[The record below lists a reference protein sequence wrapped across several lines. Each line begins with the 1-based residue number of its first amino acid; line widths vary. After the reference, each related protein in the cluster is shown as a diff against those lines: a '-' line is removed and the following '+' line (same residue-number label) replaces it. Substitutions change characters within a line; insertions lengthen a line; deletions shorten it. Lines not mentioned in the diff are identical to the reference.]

1 MTKKR
6 YKKLFQAYAS
16 ALMAG
21 HEGAGALL
29 KWVRRAELG
38 TTHSYAEAW
47 AALAPHAARY
57 IIVK

>member
-29 KWVRRAELG
+29 KWVRRAG
-38 TTHSYAEAW
+38 PGSYLSYTEAW

>member
-16 ALMAG
+16 VLMAG

-29 KWVRRAELG
+29 K
-38 TTHSYAEAW
+38 
-47 AALAPHAARY
+47 
-57 IIVK
+57 